1 MNFNTCILFF
11 LDLHFLSCSSLRR
24 TWPVR
29 LWLLCPSP
37 ILTVLQR
44 YLNATAVVWRSP
56 PRNDTITWTAT
67 SRKRGQWWRHNNEVM
82 VERKVCFIF
91 ISSYFLADERFFT
104 RYESVWQMSTT
115 TKFTITSRDH
125 HSDSPAPRRRVKSTT
140 GTKST
145 CLVDH
150 WHHHVNASS
159 QSNHHHKGDDD
170 DDRDSRHTHVSSFRY
185 GIFFFFFKNI

>member
-11 LDLHFLSCSSLRR
+11 LDLFFFFHFLSCSSLRC
-24 TWPVR
+24 TWHVR

-37 ILTVLQR
+37 ILTVLQELLQG

-82 VERKVCFIF
+82 VERKV
-91 ISSYFLADERFFT
+91 YFYFFLLFGWWTFFYQVWVRMTNVHHHRQVHHHESRPSLRF
-104 RYESVWQMSTT
+104 
-115 TKFTITSRDH
+115 
-125 HSDSPAPRRRVKSTT
+125 T
-140 GTKST
+140 GATST
-145 CLVDH
+145 CQVDH

-159 QSNHHHKGDDD
+159 QSNHHHKGDDN